1 VLRVALEQGRRTAP
15 LARIESLARRAGAR
29 LERLPRRE
37 LDRLAGVGRH
47 QGVVAWAQ
55 PARQIDLEDLLAEEP
70 PPDLLVA
77 LDQVTD
83 PGNLGAALRSAAA
96 FGVQGV
102 LLPRH
107 GSAGPGAVAS
117 RRSAGALEHLKVAR
131 PANLARALARLR
143 EAGIWVI
150 GLEAGAPPLAEAFD
164 LTRRVALVLGAE
176 GRGLRRLTR
185 EGCDVLAGIPM
196 AGPPGSLNVAVAC
209 GVALY
214 EVARQRRAR
223 TVASRT

>member
-1 VLRVALEQGRRTAP
+1 MEGRLAAP
-15 LARIESLARRAGAR
+15 LERIESMARRAGVR
-29 LERLPRRE
+29 LERRPRRE
-37 LDRLAGVGRH
+37 LDRLAGGARH
-47 QGVVAWAQ
+47 QGVLAWAE
-55 PARQIDLEDLLAEEP
+55 PVREVDLEDLLAEEP
-70 PPDLLVA
+70 PPDLLLA
-77 LDQVTD
+77 LDQVSD

-107 GSAGPGAVAS
+107 GSAGPGGVAS
-117 RRSAGALEHLKVAR
+117 RRSAGALEHVKVVR
-131 PANLARALARLR
+131 PANLARALERIR
-143 EAGIWVI
+143 EEGIWVI

-176 GRGLRRLTR
+176 GSGLRRLTR
-185 EGCDVLAGIPM
+185 EGCDVMAGIPM

-214 EVARQRRAR
+214 EVARQRRSRA
-223 TVASRT
+223 VASRG